1 MNFRNPLKKEH
12 VLVIVAIGFL
22 ILGLLMKIDS
32 TMGKIDRAK
41 DYDNV
46 KNNMKKLKETNH
58 EIP

>member
-1 MNFRNPLKKEH
+1 
-12 VLVIVAIGFL
+12 
-22 ILGLLMKIDS
+22 MKIDS